1 MKYKKKKGSNV
12 VIYIVVITIALIIIL
27 LNVLAHKN
35 HNTATATIAS
45 TSTSIVSEKSPSV
58 ISISNKEPLVL
69 WSSDFH
75 IATIAD
81 IKHFLVDKN
90 VKIIDKVIIITLIS
104 IKLYY
109 HYYFL

>member
-1 MKYKKKKGSNV
+1 MKFKKKKGSNV

-27 LNVLAHKN
+27 LNILAHKN

-45 TSTSIVSEKSPSV
+45 TSIVSEKYSPV
-58 ISISNKEPLVL
+58 ISINNKEPLVL

-104 IKLYY
+104 IKLYN